1 MADRYI
7 RQIEFTNSVY
17 LPDCPVALEKGAVL
31 LDTKTN
37 TYQLQLKLSNIG
49 TQGITSA
56 RLYVE
61 ALDQEGNP
69 AYPGLFCDYNE
80 NAAVGSAFGSKR
92 LLPLPGGQA
101 AAFRVYVEEI
111 TTIDGVTAVFDRS
124 RYIADNE
131 PRDIAA
137 LRENAFQAD
146 LAERARQEKVRKT
159 MWGAKWYHLVFAINI
174 LLSILVPFP
183 GMSIYVVIVQ
193 ILIVCSLWVFVWTSM
208 GTPQVLKRSAMAAL
222 LIVAL
227 SLLCLGLFMLNPPF
241 YRRALSGMLFN
252 AFFWRCIIG
261 FLPFL
266 SIFFNARRFDK
277 SLNFTQSLLFWLEPR
292 QAEKVEAQVQRYALK
307 IRKGQTEKICTAC
320 GAKILQE
327 AKFCVK
333 CGAKTDGQ

>member
-7 RQIEFTNSVY
+7 RQFEFTNSVY

-49 TQGITSA
+49 MSRIASA
-56 RLYVE
+56 RVYVE
-61 ALDQEGNP
+61 ALDKEGNP
-69 AYPGLFCDYNE
+69 AYPGIFCSYDE
-80 NAAVGSAFGSKR
+80 NADVGSTFGTKR

-111 TTIDGVTAVFDRS
+111 TTIGGDTAVFERGLYMED
-124 RYIADNE
+124 DE

-146 LAERARQEKVRKT
+146 LAERARQEKERKT

-174 LLSILVPFP
+174 LLCIFVPLP
-183 GMSIYVVIVQ
+183 GMSVFMIVAQ
-193 ILIVCSLWVFVWTSM
+193 ILIVCLLWIFVWTSM
-208 GTPQVLKRSAMAAL
+208 GTPQVLKRSAMAAGVIL
-222 LIVAL
+222 AL
-227 SLLCLGLFMLNPPF
+227 SLISLVVFLLNRHMRFM
-241 YRRALSGMLFN
+241 SGM
-252 AFFWRCIIG
+252 AFKTFLWRSVFG

-266 SIFFNARRFDK
+266 SIFLNARRFDK
-277 SLNFTQSLLFWLEPR
+277 SLDFKQSLLFWMEPR
-292 QAEKVEAQVQRYALK
+292 QTNKAEDQVRYAPTNGK
-307 IRKGQTEKICTAC
+307 EQTTQSCAAC

-327 AKFCVK
+327 AKFCVQ